1 MAFMLRPWLF
11 AVSLCSLA
19 WQVAYF
25 TESPVSGERRCSER
39 GKTGMVEKLPHFGT
53 HEERCIGTKDGV
65 DLLFLPWEHIVWKAK
80 WFQRFIL
87 KMYKQTLVLNIS
99 WT

>member
-11 AVSLCSLA
+11 AVSLCTLA

-25 TESPVSGERRCSER
+25 TESPVSGQRRCSER

-65 DLLFLPWEHIVWKAK
+65 DLIEDLIEDLPWEHIVWKA
-80 WFQRFIL
+80 
-87 KMYKQTLVLNIS
+87 
-99 WT
+99 